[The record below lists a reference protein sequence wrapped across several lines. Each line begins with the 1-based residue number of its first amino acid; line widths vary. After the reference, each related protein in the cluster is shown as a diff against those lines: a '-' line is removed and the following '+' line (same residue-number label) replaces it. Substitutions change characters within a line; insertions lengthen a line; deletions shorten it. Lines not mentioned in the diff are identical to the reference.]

1 MAIKNDEVVNS
12 TSKYIVKSTGKAS
25 ETNGILVDANK
36 LTGADNE
43 SLVSLIEC
51 YYLIEGTGTLTI
63 SAAAA
68 YDPQADAAGTAVK
81 KELTLTGKGKYG
93 LRPEQLKFG
102 EDRQFKLTTDANV
115 KSFLLVTEFRR
126 N

>member
-1 MAIKNDEVVNS
+1 MAIKNVEVVNIA
-12 TSKYIVKSTGKAS
+12 SKYIVKSTGIKD
-25 ETNGILVDANK
+25 EKDQVLVDANK

-51 YYLIEGTGTLTI
+51 YYIVESVGSTTGKLTIDVSTPATEGGFKKMTLTD
-63 SAAAA
+63 S
-68 YDPQADAAGTAVK
+68 
-81 KELTLTGKGKYG
+81 GKYG

-102 EDRQFKLTTDANV
+102 NDKIFKLTTDANV
-115 KSFLLVTEFRR
+115 KSYLLVTEFRR

>member
-1 MAIKNDEVVNS
+1 MAISNAIVVNS
-12 TSKYIVKSTGKAS
+12 TSKYIVKSTGKGS
-25 ETNGILVDANK
+25 ESNQELVDANK

-51 YYLIEGTGTLTI
+51 YYLIEGTGKLTI
-63 SAAAA
+63 EVSTPAIEGG
-68 YDPQADAAGTAVK
+68 PTK
-81 KELTLTGKGKYG
+81 LSLTGKGKYG

-102 EDRQFKLTTDANV
+102 NDKIFKLTTDANV
-115 KSFLLVTEFRR
+115 KSYLLVTEFRR

>member
-1 MAIKNDEVVNS
+1 MAISNAIVVNS
-12 TSKYIVKSTGKAS
+12 TSKYIVKSTGIKNES
-25 ETNGILVDANK
+25 NQILVDVSK

>member
-1 MAIKNDEVVNS
+1 MAISNAIVVNS
-12 TSKYIVKSTGKAS
+12 TSKYIVKSTGKES
-25 ETNGILVDANK
+25 ESNQTLVDVSKLAGAN
-36 LTGADNE
+36 NE

-115 KSFLLVTEFRR
+115 KSYLLVTEFRR